1 LKAII
6 LISVLLL
13 LPGQF
18 GPVLFAQQQ
27 HARPR
32 VGLALSGGG
41 SLGLAHIGVLKVME
55 DAGLRPDY
63 ITGVSMGSIVGSMYS
78 IGYSADSLHKL
89 FKNADWNIILSNN
102 IPENKVI
109 FTEKKYFNNSILS
122 LPVSKKKVRLPSGM
136 ISGQQIEKMLSY
148 YAWPAADINDFSK
161 LPIPFLCLGADLI
174 TCKKVVLKS
183 GYLPDAVRASMAVPS
198 IFTPIKI
205 DTAVLIDGGFVRNIA
220 VSELIEMG
228 ADIVIGSYTG
238 FHRYNEDELQS
249 VSGIMK
255 QVSFFNTINDYSQ
268 QKQLID
274 ILIEPKVRDLSSTVF
289 TNADSIINRGYI
301 AALPFREK
309 FKKLADSLNL
319 IGNQQPVEF
328 LLNKHSYSFNDIE
341 IEGNDVISDDQILG
355 ILDIKTGEIIDK
367 DLLSEKIDLLYGRS
381 WFEKVKY
388 RIVPKNDSLTL
399 VIDCIEKPQAMLY
412 GSVHYDN
419 SLEAGIMLNFSVKN
433 LLTPRS
439 VIDIDSYLAKYF
451 RFRFIFTQ
459 FIDRNQKL
467 GLSAFFNADNTLLPY
482 MELRD
487 ETGQF
492 INRSF
497 STGLNLNKRTGLNH
511 LMSLSGNYENLN
523 LIPDFISA
531 SQLKSVSYNYM
542 TFTYM
547 NQFNSLDNKHFPNK
561 GLLFNISLNTSKLLT
576 GKIRTDSSKETFSTD
591 NPGDFLFKRSYSFT
605 GNLRH
610 YFSPDNNRFTFNWG
624 ADLLFIYTTDSII
637 SQHNYYF
644 AGGIESVFSKS
655 VTLTGFHP
663 CEIPVEQFGGLKFDV
678 DFEFH
683 QDLHLTLMTNVALA
697 REPGN
702 NNDVSILGGYGI
714 GIGYMSIVGPIKI
727 GIMHG
732 LSSADR
738 YFSSIKGYINLGF
751 SF

>member
-1 LKAII
+1 
-6 LISVLLL
+6 
-13 LPGQF
+13 
-18 GPVLFAQQQ
+18 
-27 HARPR
+27 
-32 VGLALSGGG
+32 
-41 SLGLAHIGVLKVME
+41 
-55 DAGLRPDY
+55 
-63 ITGVSMGSIVGSMYS
+63 
-78 IGYSADSLHKL
+78 
-89 FKNADWNIILSNN
+89 
-102 IPENKVI
+102 
-109 FTEKKYFNNSILS
+109 
-122 LPVSKKKVRLPSGM
+122 
-136 ISGQQIEKMLSY
+136 
-148 YAWPAADINDFSK
+148 
-161 LPIPFLCLGADLI
+161 
-174 TCKKVVLKS
+174 
-183 GYLPDAVRASMAVPS
+183 
-198 IFTPIKI
+198 
-205 DTAVLIDGGFVRNIA
+205 
-220 VSELIEMG
+220 
-228 ADIVIGSYTG
+228 
-238 FHRYNEDELQS
+238 
-249 VSGIMK
+249 
-255 QVSFFNTINDYSQ
+255 
-268 QKQLID
+268 
-274 ILIEPKVRDLSSTVF
+274 
-289 TNADSIINRGYI
+289 
-301 AALPFREK
+301 
-309 FKKLADSLNL
+309 
-319 IGNQQPVEF
+319 
-328 LLNKHSYSFNDIE
+328 
-341 IEGNDVISDDQILG
+341 
-355 ILDIKTGEIIDK
+355 
-367 DLLSEKIDLLYGRS
+367 
-381 WFEKVKY
+381 
-388 RIVPKNDSLTL
+388 
-399 VIDCIEKPQAMLY
+399 
-412 GSVHYDN
+412 
-419 SLEAGIMLNFSVKN
+419 MLNFSVKN

-497 STGLNLNKRTGLNH
+497 SAGLNLNKRTGLNH

-561 GLLFNISLNTSKLLT
+561 GLLFNISINTSKLLT
-576 GKIRTDSSKETFSTD
+576 GKIRTDSYKETFSPD
-591 NPGDFLFKRSYSFT
+591 NPGDFLFKRSYSFS

-702 NNDVSILGGYGI
+702 NNDVSMLGGYGI

-732 LSSADR
+732 LSSGDR

>member
-1 LKAII
+1 MKRIF
-6 LISVLLL
+6 LISALLL
-13 LPGQF
+13 FPVQF
-18 GPVLFAQQQ
+18 GPVLFAQQLN
-27 HARPR
+27 ARPKI
-32 VGLALSGGG
+32 GLALSGGG
-41 SLGLAHIGVLKVME
+41 SLGMAHIGVLKVME
-55 DAGLRPDY
+55 EAGLRPDY

-89 FKNADWNIILSNN
+89 FRNADWNIILSNN
-102 IPENKVI
+102 LPENKVI

-122 LPVSKKKVRLPSGM
+122 LPVTKKKVRLPSGM
-136 ISGQQIEKMLSY
+136 INGQQIEKMLSY

-174 TCKKVVLKS
+174 SCKKVILKS
-183 GYLPDAVRASMAVPS
+183 GYLPDAIRASMAVPS

-205 DTAVLIDGGFVRNIA
+205 DSAVLIDGGFVRNIA

-255 QVSFFNTINDYSQ
+255 QVGFFNTINDYSQ
-268 QKQLID
+268 EKKMID
-274 ILIEPKVRDLSSTVF
+274 ILIEPKVKDLSSTVF
-289 TNADSIINRGYI
+289 TNADSIIRRGYI

-309 FKKLADSLNL
+309 FRKLADSLNL

-328 LLNKHSYSFNDIE
+328 LLNKHFYTFEDIK
-341 IEGNDVISDDQILG
+341 IIGNDVITDDQILG
-355 ILDIKTGEIIDK
+355 ILDIKPGEIIDK

-388 RIVPKNDSLTL
+388 RIVPENGALTL

-419 SLEAGIMLNFSVKN
+419 SREAGILLNLTVRN
-433 LLTPRS
+433 LLSPRS
-439 VIDIDSYLAKYF
+439 SIDIESYLAKYF

-467 GLSAFFNADNTLLPY
+467 GLSAFFNTDNTLLPY
-482 MELRD
+482 LELND
-487 ETGQF
+487 EIGQF

-497 STGLNLNKRTGLNH
+497 ITGVNLNKRTGLNH
-511 LMSLSGNYENLN
+511 LMSLSVNYENMN
-523 LIPDFISA
+523 LIPDYVTA

-542 TFTYM
+542 SFTYM
-547 NQFNSLDNKHFPNK
+547 NQLNSIDTKHFPNK
-561 GLLFNISLNTSKLLT
+561 GLLLSISLNTSNLLT
-576 GKIRTDSSKETFSTD
+576 GKIRTDDYKETFSSD
-591 NPGDFLFKRSYSFT
+591 DPGGFSFRRSYSVS
-605 GNLRH
+605 GNFRH
-610 YFSPDNNRFTFNWG
+610 YFSPDHRFTFSSG
-624 ADLLFIYTTDSII
+624 ADLLLTYTADSVI
-637 SQHNYYF
+637 SRHNYFF

-655 VTLTGFHP
+655 IPLTGFHP
-663 CEIPVEQFGGLKFDV
+663 CEIPVEQFGGLRFDA

-683 QDLHLTLMTNVALA
+683 QDLHLTLMTNIALA
-697 REPGN
+697 REPGK
-702 NNDVSILGGYGI
+702 NNDMSILGGYGI
-714 GIGYMSIVGPIKI
+714 GIGYMSIIGPIKI
-727 GIMHG
+727 GIMQG
-732 LSSADR
+732 LSNTDR
-738 YFSSIKGYINLGF
+738 YFNSIKGYLNIGF

>member
-41 SLGLAHIGVLKVME
+41 SLGMAHIGVLKVME
-55 DAGLRPDY
+55 EAGLRPDY

-702 NNDVSILGGYGI
+702 NNDVTILGGYGI